1 MKKTLLTAV
10 IAATIL
16 SGCATVP
23 MESAELTNKVKEFK
37 QPSQEAAGIYV
48 YRKDTHF
55 GAALKKDVWI
65 DEECV
70 GETAKGIFFY
80 KEVEGNKEHTLSTE
94 SEFSPND
101 VVIKTERG
109 ELYFVEQYIK
119 MGAFV
124 GGAGLK
130 QADTE
135 TGKKEVLKL
144 KLAKQ
149 GKCSAKKS

>member
-1 MKKTLLTAV
+1 MGGNPEPKFEFIEPYKEPGEV
-10 IAATIL
+10 DDY
-16 SGCATVP
+16 
-23 MESAELTNKVKEFK
+23 EEDVKIE
-37 QPSQEAAGIYV
+37 
-48 YRKDTHF
+48 
-55 GAALKKDVWI
+55 DV
-65 DEECV
+65 E
-70 GETAKGIFFY
+70 

-135 TGKKEVLKL
+135 TGKKEVLKH